1 MAKKSSYLT
10 SRGLSDITGIPVQT
24 VNRLLREG
32 RIKGVKASGKWRID
46 RGELNAEVVKALS
59 KTAGRQES
67 PRPASQ
73 ELRKKENNHLSQSA
87 RQTYSVAEFSSLT
100 YLTEAGVVEF
110 IKKGRLQ
117 GVKDDKGNWL
127 LGHENLQN
135 PKIHHLIR

>member
-1 MAKKSSYLT
+1 MAKKSPYLT

-46 RGELNAEVVKALS
+46 RGELNAEAVKALS

>member
-1 MAKKSSYLT
+1 MAKKSPYLT